1 MRNVLFVLGC
11 ITAAGALVHSLFK
24 SGEGKHNRQRG
35 EYDVVRLRLSYEDLM
50 NLVEPEEMAKKPPV
64 PADLDMDSLPKYFC
78 GCPNCGKM
86 SLYGENQWRY
96 QELSR
101 TRGPY
106 NNTTTYLTQCR
117 NCNQFMK
124 STVDHD
130 E

>member
-1 MRNVLFVLGC
+1 MRNTTFLLSGLTLV
-11 ITAAGALVHSLFK
+11 GALFYSLFQK
-24 SGEGKHNRQRG
+24 NERREQTK
-35 EYDVVRLRLSYEDLM
+35 VVRLRLSHEDLM
-50 NLVEPEEMAKKPPV
+50 SLVKPEELEKKPP
-64 PADLDMDSLPKYFC
+64 LPENIDIDNLPSYFC
-78 GCPNCGKM
+78 GCPHCGKM
-86 SLYGENQWRY
+86 SVFGENQWRY

-130 E
+130 D